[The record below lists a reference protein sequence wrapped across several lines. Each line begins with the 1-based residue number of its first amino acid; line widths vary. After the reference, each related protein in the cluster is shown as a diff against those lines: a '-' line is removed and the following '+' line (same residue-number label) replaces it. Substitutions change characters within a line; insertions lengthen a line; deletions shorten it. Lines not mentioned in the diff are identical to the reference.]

1 MRRLAPSLIV
11 SIPVALS
18 LLFLG
23 NQAAFSA
30 NPDLTGTWINK
41 GEWAGIISIQQT
53 GETVKWTINSNNKRY
68 SQTFVG
74 QWSGKNVIG
83 NFTWS
88 EPNSDP
94 SSYTGN
100 ISVFL
105 PDPCHLTI
113 GKVDVPT
120 VKYANAYNLLNLIF
134 TKTPCVTKTVWPPLP
149 DALVPI
155 ESVSN
160 GCGGGDAGTD
170 YQYGDDSAFV
180 NSEIPFADNVAWKK
194 ASKYLVDFRP
204 ACMQHD
210 AAYSHA
216 KVKEMALNGG
226 KIIDYFTW
234 TKKKIDDK
242 FLKDMIKIC
251 DASIP
256 KSAKIALNNCKNNG
270 GFHTV
275 SGAKTRYDIVA
286 GTTYTQKIWRG
297 LGFYQDAPRLTGA
310 WTVQGFNTGTWG
322 FVQADRFVGIR
333 WTGGSSQPDT
343 VGEFHGTII
352 SHDKDSTIKGFY
364 ISTSKGVSTEPRAMS
379 LTWNP
384 KYPDEL
390 QVSTGFKLKRN

>member
-1 MRRLAPSLIV
+1 MRLGVKSIFPLI
-11 SIPVALS
+11 
-18 LLFLG
+18 LLTLTLLTLENG
-23 NQAAFSA
+23 TAFSA
-30 NPDLTGTWINK
+30 STDLSGTWINK
-41 GEWAGIISIQQT
+41 GEWAGSISIRQS
-53 GETVKWTINSNNKRY
+53 GENVTWTISSNNGRY
-68 SQTFVG
+68 TQTFTG
-74 QWSGKNVIG
+74 KWSGKNVIG

-88 EPNSDP
+88 EPNNEP
-94 SSYTGN
+94 PSYTGT

-194 ASKYLVDFRP
+194 AKKYPVNFRQ

-210 AAYSHA
+210 AGYSHA
-216 KVKEMALNGG
+216 KVKDMALNGG
-226 KIIDYFTW
+226 KVIDYFTW
-234 TKKKIDDK
+234 TKKKVDDK

-256 KSAKIALNNCKNNG
+256 KTAKIALNNCKNNG

-275 SGAKTRYDIVA
+275 SGAKTRYNIVA
-286 GTTYTQKIWRG
+286 GTTYTQKIWKG

-310 WTVQGFNTGTWG
+310 WKVQGLNSGTWG

-333 WTGGSSQPDT
+333 WTGGTSQPDT

-352 SHDKDSTIKGFY
+352 SHDKDSTIQGFY
-364 ISTSKGVSTEPRAMS
+364 VTTNKGVPAAPRAMS

-384 KYPDEL
+384 KYPDDL
-390 QVSTGFKLKRN
+390 QVSTGFKLERN